1 MIVTVTVR
9 WKCGAGRSSP
19 AAIMSRL
26 ESMISAE
33 SIDRK
38 CRCALAGLGVIG
50 AIVGG
55 PGQETTPNL
64 DKGS

>member
-1 MIVTVTVR
+1 
-9 WKCGAGRSSP
+9 
-19 AAIMSRL
+19 MSRL